1 MIVFDLETIPSDAAL
16 AARDVLMRR
25 DDCRTEADFVRYCS
39 THPALCRVVAW
50 GVESLTETVRNVDCH
65 ADEAALI
72 AALGKAIGNAPFVT
86 FNGHGFD
93 LPVLRHR
100 SRILGIDEPLFVR
113 RSAAQKPWETH
124 PHTDLAQLFR
134 GGGRMQSL
142 ESYCIAYGIQ
152 TPKQGAVSASS
163 VWDAWQR
170 GDHDEI
176 ADYCMRDVLATAEL
190 ARRWGVA

>member
-1 MIVFDLETIPSDAAL
+1 MVVFDLETVPSDAAL

-25 DDCRTEADFVRYCS
+25 DDCRTEADFVKYCS

-50 GVESLTETVRNVDCH
+50 AAVSLDGDIAERRCHDDESD
-65 ADEAALI
+65 LI
-72 AALGKAIGNAPFVT
+72 RDLGAEIGNRPVCS

-100 SRILGIDEPLFVR
+100 SKILGIQEPLFVR

-124 PHTDLAQLFR
+124 PHTDLAQVFR
-134 GGGRMQSL
+134 GGGRMHTL
-142 ESYCIAYGIQ
+142 ESYCIAYGIE
-152 TPKQGAVSASS
+152 TPKDGAVSGSTA
-163 VWDAWQR
+163 WPAWQR
-170 GDHDEI
+170 GDHDAI
-176 ADYCMRDVLATAEL
+176 AAYCLRDVESTAEL